1 MIQYECPKYY
11 REKHSFQVALLI
23 FYIRL
28 LLMSTLIEPA
38 VYNIQC
44 CPKGRVMTSVYTNNC
59 FPTLPNPPCPF
70 PCARKPDLF
79 PFMRAGF
86 ESH

>member
-44 CPKGRVMTSVYTNNC
+44 CPKLGRVMTSVYTNNC
-59 FPTLPNPPCPF
+59 FPTLPNPTLSLSLCKETTFVPF
-70 PCARKPDLF
+70 HEGRV
-79 PFMRAGF
+79 
-86 ESH
+86 